1 MRFEVTL
8 RYSSMKTAWKPL
20 GALWIRLWEAR
31 HRSMTT
37 IRTPG
42 ARQRLTAL
50 LLMMAAGTIP
60 SRSRTKRCKRQNEN
74 RERGCDVDRA
84 RTRVR
89 YRRHY
94 AYSTIKAPDKGEVGG
109 SSPPRPTIFPRK
121 IIALEEALLIHEPR
135 RRL

>member
-8 RYSSMKTAWKPL
+8 RYSSVKTAWKPL

-31 HRSMTT
+31 QRSMTT

-60 SRSRTKRCKRQNEN
+60 SRSRTKRCKRQNES

-89 YRRHY
+89 YRRTIQI
-94 AYSTIKAPDKGEVGG
+94 AARFLAVQSSTFLPERH
-109 SSPPRPTIFPRK
+109 S
-121 IIALEEALLIHEPR
+121 LL
-135 RRL
+135 